1 MQDDSGFY
9 APLHYQQLWLWLGLL
24 LLLLVAAWYAW
35 VLWPARTTAPARQ
48 QAVARPTLDALR
60 STCLTAIDAT
70 ASDAYAG
77 RLPERDAHQ
86 RLSFLVREFAGS
98 ATGLPI
104 TSMTLEEL
112 RRHGMAD
119 LATGIARI
127 YPNEFAPLPVQTVS
141 QSAAAARQVVLEWN

>member
-24 LLLLVAAWYAW
+24 LVLLVAAWYAW
-35 VLWPARTTAPARQ
+35 VLWPARPEKTARLE
-48 QAVARPTLDALR
+48 AVARPTLDTLR
-60 STCLTAIDAT
+60 NTCVAAIQAT
-70 ASDAYAG
+70 ASDADAG
-77 RLPERDAHQ
+77 RLPEREAHQ

-112 RRHGMAD
+112 RGHGLAD

-127 YPNEFAPLPVQTVS
+127 YPNEFAPMPVQTVS
-141 QSAAAARQVVLEWN
+141 QSAVAARQVVLEWN